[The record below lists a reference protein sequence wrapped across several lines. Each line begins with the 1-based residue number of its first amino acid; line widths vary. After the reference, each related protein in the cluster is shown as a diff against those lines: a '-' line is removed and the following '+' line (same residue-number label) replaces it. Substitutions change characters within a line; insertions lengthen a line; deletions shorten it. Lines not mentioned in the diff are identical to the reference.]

1 MAKSIL
7 NFFAGFDAF
16 KVPPPPSDEQ
26 LTAKPNRDE
35 VQQDLQG
42 PFFQGVQEFKALL
55 RSKLS
60 AKRSFNDGEYVT
72 GEGRWIPQ
80 PFPPYPSSLLPPP
93 PFLRSEFTKFRHTR
107 LKLFNEHMASME

>member
-7 NFFAGFDAF
+7 NFFPGFEAF
-16 KVPPPPSDEQ
+16 KVPQPPSDEQ

-35 VQQDLQG
+35 VQQG

-80 PFPPYPSSLLPPP
+80 PFPPYPPSLLPL